1 MLILSRKLEEAI
13 WLGDNIQIKIMGI
26 EKGSVKIG
34 IEAPSDVTILRQ
46 ELKERW
52 EQISPSFFLACK
64 LGSMENSLGI
74 RINFSDLLHLIEREK
89 IKTLTLNYLS
99 LTDCRRN

>member
-26 EKGSVKIG
+26 EKGAVKIG

-46 ELKERW
+46 ELKDAVADVNK
-52 EQISPSFFLACK
+52 QSSSTSGQL
-64 LGSMENSLGI
+64 
-74 RINFSDLLHLIEREK
+74 SDLQDFMSGFK
-89 IKTLTLNYLS
+89 K
-99 LTDCRRN
+99 